1 MATNL
6 GIEQDADESIADL
19 INQLRSEIEA
29 KLNMKCT
36 LFEAVKYRK
45 QTVRGTNFYVKIKVA
60 GSSEGDV
67 DVSQANNN
75 NQPTRFIH
83 VRFWR
88 DLPVN
93 NFKLTLYDKL
103 ELDKLELDP
112 IDYFE

>member
-6 GIEQDADESIADL
+6 GNEQDADESIADL
-19 INQLRSEIEA
+19 INQLRAEIEA

-36 LFEAVKYRK
+36 LFEAIKYRK

-67 DVSQANNN
+67 DVSQANNK
-75 NQPTRFIH
+75 FVH

-103 ELDKLELDP
+103 ELNKSELDP